1 MKGFDPSTGLGYVQE
16 GDYLEVTL
24 PYARTSGEGVLV
36 GTIFGV
42 CVVNG
47 VQGDVINIHT
57 EGVYGLVAATG
68 ASTDATQ
75 GAKAY
80 WDNTNRRV
88 TPVSTNNTLIG
99 SFVVAKA
106 TTDAAARVKL
116 NKAVV

>member
-24 PYARTSGEGVLV
+24 PYARNSGEGVLV
-36 GTIFGV
+36 GSIFGV

-47 VQGDVINIHT
+47 AQGEVINIHT

-80 WDNTNRRV
+80 WDNTNKRI

-99 SFVVAKA
+99 SFVAAKA

-116 NKAVV
+116 NEAVV

>member
-24 PYARTSGEGVLV
+24 PYARNSGEGVLV

-116 NKAVV
+116 NEAVV